1 MDASFAEEIRQR
13 LETEKSRKTYP
24 DGFPPLP
31 PIPAARYCDP
41 AFFRLERKYV
51 FGRNWLFVAHVDELP
66 ETGDVV
72 LLDQFPA
79 PVMLVRG
86 EDRRV
91 RAFYNTC
98 RHRGA
103 PLVREPRAK
112 VKTRL
117 VCQYHSWSYD
127 LEGRLRGVPDSENF
141 QNLNKSCLGLG
152 AVHCDTWAGL
162 VFINFD
168 RNVTPLREFL
178 APILRNMDDEIG
190 DGAADHQSRF
200 VHKSVTPL
208 RGNWK
213 LATDANI
220 ETYHVNTVH
229 RETLSSVLDQKATAI
244 WLLAN
249 GHSRMFNG
257 QRYPIERNPTVPRF
271 AQVNAVTNEGVYA
284 YLIYPNT
291 VIVISPL
298 LIFTTQAWPLSP
310 GEMRYDTYYLMAAP
324 ISDHNRTRYE
334 RMIAATERILQED
347 LGNLAFMQDSF
358 EAGTIE
364 SIPLNYQERRI
375 YHLHEAIDRS
385 IGEELIPQ
393 RLRVPA
399 ILEGFIEQ

>member
-1 MDASFAEEIRQR
+1 MDASFADEIRER
-13 LETEKSRKTYP
+13 LEIEKSRKSYP
-24 DGFPPLP
+24 DGFPALP

-41 AFFRLERKYV
+41 AFFRLEREYV
-51 FGRNWLFVAHVDELP
+51 FGRNWLFVAHADELP
-66 ETGDVV
+66 DAGDVV

-86 EDRRV
+86 ADRRV

-141 QNLNKSCLGLG
+141 RNLNKSCLGLG

-168 RNVTPLREFL
+168 RHAAPLRDFL
-178 APILRNMDDEIG
+178 APIMRNMDDEIG
-190 DGAADHQSRF
+190 DGAPYHQSRF
-200 VHKSVTPL
+200 VHKNVTPL

-257 QRYPIERNPTVPRF
+257 QRYAIERNPAMPRL
-271 AQVNAVTNEGVYA
+271 AQVNAVTSEGVYA

-291 VIVISPL
+291 VLVVSPL

-310 GEMRYDTYYLMAAP
+310 GEMRYDVYYLMAAP
-324 ISDHNRTRYE
+324 MSDQNRTRYE

-347 LGNLAFMQDSF
+347 LGNLPFMQNSI
-358 EAGTIE
+358 EAGAIE

-385 IGEELIPQ
+385 IGAELIPA

-399 ILEGFIEQ
+399 ILEGFVER